1 MEGEMKHQLSILALA
16 LVALLA
22 TITLGA
28 APAAAQT
35 APPQER
41 AEPRLVT
48 VTGEAVV
55 NVVPDEVVLTLGVE
69 SSDKQLRRAKSLNDE
84 RVKQVLA
91 AAERLGIPAK
101 DIQTD
106 HISIEPRYRDNY
118 EQRDFVGYFV
128 RQTIEIN
135 LKDVSQFENLLTDV
149 LDAGANYV
157 HGIQFR
163 TTELRKHKDE
173 ARALAIEA
181 AREKAVAL
189 AQELD
194 QHVGKPY
201 SIREDQEG
209 WWSGYNTGW
218 GSAGGLGMTQN
229 VVQNAGNEGA
239 GMEGALAP
247 GQLGVT
253 ARVTVSFE
261 LEQ

>member
-1 MEGEMKHQLSILALA
+1 MKRHMSILVPALMM
-16 LVALLA
+16 LLI
-22 TITLGA
+22 TVTLGA

-35 APPQER
+35 APPQDR
-41 AEPRLVT
+41 AAPRLVT

-91 AAERLGIPAK
+91 AAEKLGIPAK

-106 HISIEPRYRDNY
+106 HISIEPRYRDSY

-128 RQTIEIN
+128 RQTIVIT

-173 ARALAIEA
+173 ARALAIKA

-194 QHVGKPY
+194 QKVGKPY
-201 SIREDQEG
+201 AIREDQEG
-209 WWSGYNTGW
+209 WGSGYNSWW

-229 VVQNAGNEGA
+229 VVQNAGNA
-239 GMEGALAP
+239 GMEMDGALAP
-247 GQLGVT
+247 GQIGVT

-261 LEQ
+261 LEE

>member
-1 MEGEMKHQLSILALA
+1 MKRHMSILLPA
-16 LVALLA
+16 VMMLLI
-22 TITLGA
+22 TITLWA

-35 APPQER
+35 TPPQDR

-91 AAERLGIPAK
+91 AAEKLGIPAK

-106 HISIEPRYRDNY
+106 HISIEPRYRDSY
-118 EQRDFVGYFV
+118 EQRDFIGYFV
-128 RQTIEIN
+128 RQAIVVN

-163 TTELRKHKDE
+163 TTELRKHKDA
-173 ARALAIEA
+173 ARALAINA

-194 QHVGKPY
+194 QKVGKPY
-201 SIREDQEG
+201 AIREDQEG
-209 WWSGYNTGW
+209 WGSGYNSWW
-218 GSAGGLGMTQN
+218 GNAGGFGMTQN
-229 VVQNAGNEGA
+229 VVQNAGNA
-239 GMEGALAP
+239 GMEMDGALAP
-247 GQLGVT
+247 GQIGVT

-261 LEQ
+261 LEE

>member
-1 MEGEMKHQLSILALA
+1 MKHQLSILALA

-22 TITLGA
+22 TVALGV
-28 APAAAQT
+28 APATAQT
-35 APPQER
+35 APPQDR

-91 AAERLGIPAK
+91 AAEKLGIPAK

-128 RQTIEIN
+128 RQTIEIT

-173 ARALAIEA
+173 ARALAIKA

-194 QHVGKPY
+194 QKVGKPY
-201 SIREDQEG
+201 AIREDQEG
-209 WWSGYNTGW
+209 WGSGYNSWW
-218 GSAGGLGMTQN
+218 GNAGGFGMTQN
-229 VVQNAGNEGA
+229 VVQNAGNA
-239 GMEGALAP
+239 GMEMDGALAP
-247 GQLGVT
+247 GQIGVT

-261 LEQ
+261 LEE

>member
-1 MEGEMKHQLSILALA
+1 MKLHLATLALA
-16 LVALLA
+16 FAAFLIAV
-22 TITLGA
+22 TLGV

-35 APPQER
+35 TPPQDR
-41 AEPRLVT
+41 AAPRLVT

-69 SSDKQLRRAKSLNDE
+69 SSDKQLRRAKSLDDE

-91 AAERLGIPAK
+91 AAEKLGIPAK

-106 HISIEPRYRDNY
+106 HISIEPRYRDSY

-128 RQTIEIN
+128 RQAIVIN

-173 ARALAIEA
+173 ARALAIKA

-194 QHVGKPY
+194 QDVGRPY

-209 WWSGYNTGW
+209 WWSGYNSWW
-218 GSAGGLGMTQN
+218 GSAGGPGMTQN
-229 VVQNAGNEGA
+229 VVQNAGNGGA
-239 GMEGALAP
+239 EIEGALAP
-247 GQLGVT
+247 GQISVT

-261 LEQ
+261 LQQ

>member
-1 MEGEMKHQLSILALA
+1 MKHHLTILTLALT
-16 LVALLA
+16 ALLFA
-22 TITLGA
+22 LTLGA
-28 APAAAQT
+28 APAAAQS
-35 APPQER
+35 APPQDR
-41 AEPRLVT
+41 AAPRLVT

-91 AAERLGIPAK
+91 TAEKLGIPAK

-106 HISIEPRYRDNY
+106 HISIEPRYRDGY

-128 RQTIEIN
+128 RQTIVVN
-135 LKDVSQFENLLTDV
+135 LKDVGQFESLLTDV

-173 ARALAIEA
+173 ARALAINA

-194 QHVGKPY
+194 QKVGKPY

-209 WWSGYNTGW
+209 WGSGYNSWW

-229 VVQNAGNEGA
+229 VVQNAGDA
-239 GMEGALAP
+239 GMEMDGALAP

-261 LEQ
+261 LEE

>member
-1 MEGEMKHQLSILALA
+1 MKDRMSILGFVLA
-16 LVALLA
+16 ALLI
-22 TITLGA
+22 TVTLGA

-35 APPQER
+35 TPPQDR

-91 AAERLGIPAK
+91 TAEKLGIPAK
-101 DIQTD
+101 DTQTD

-128 RQTIEIN
+128 RQRIEIT

-163 TTELRKHKDE
+163 TSELRKHKDE
-173 ARALAIEA
+173 ARALAIKA

-189 AQELD
+189 AQELG
-194 QHVGKPY
+194 QNVGKPY
-201 SIREDQEG
+201 SIHEDQEG

-229 VVQNAGNEGA
+229 VVQNAGNGGA
-239 GMEGALAP
+239 EMEGALAP

>member
-1 MEGEMKHQLSILALA
+1 MKHSLSALALA
-16 LVALLA
+16 LAALLI
-22 TITLGA
+22 TVTLGV

-35 APPQER
+35 APPQDR
-41 AEPRLVT
+41 AEPRLIT

-55 NVVPDEVVLTLGVE
+55 KVVPDEVVLTLGVE
-69 SSDKQLRRAKSLNDE
+69 SSDKQLRRARILNDE

-91 AAERLGIPAK
+91 AAEQLGIPAK

-106 HISIEPRYRDNY
+106 HISIEPRYRDSY
-118 EQRDFVGYFV
+118 EQRDFIGYFV
-128 RQTIEIN
+128 RQTIVIT
-135 LKDVSQFENLLTDV
+135 LKDVSQFEDLLTDV

-163 TTELRKHKDE
+163 TTELRKHKDA
-173 ARALAIEA
+173 ARALAINA

-194 QHVGKPY
+194 QKVGKPY
-201 SIREDQEG
+201 AIREDQEG
-209 WWSGYNTGW
+209 WGSGYNSWW

-229 VVQNAGNEGA
+229 VVQNAGNT
-239 GMEGALAP
+239 GMEMDGALAP
-247 GQLGVT
+247 GQIGVT

-261 LEQ
+261 LEE

>member
-1 MEGEMKHQLSILALA
+1 MKHQLSILTLA

-22 TITLGA
+22 TVALGA

-35 APPQER
+35 APPR
-41 AEPRLVT
+41 DRVEPRLVT

-55 NVVPDEVVLTLGVE
+55 KVVPDEVVLTLGVE

-91 AAERLGIPAK
+91 AAEQLGIPAK

-106 HISIEPRYRDNY
+106 HISIEPRYRDSY
-118 EQRDFVGYFV
+118 EQRDFIGYFV
-128 RQTIEIN
+128 RQTIGIT
-135 LKDVSQFENLLTDV
+135 LKDVTQFEDLLTAV

-163 TTELRKHKDE
+163 TSDLRKHKDE
-173 ARALAIEA
+173 ARALAIKA
-181 AREKAVAL
+181 AREKAVTL

-194 QHVGKPY
+194 QNVGKPY
-201 SIREDQEG
+201 AISEDQEG
-209 WWSGYNTGW
+209 WGSGYSSWW

-229 VVQNAGNEGA
+229 VVQNAGNV
-239 GMEGALAP
+239 GMEMDGALAP
-247 GQLGVT
+247 GQISVT

-261 LEQ
+261 LEE